1 MAEQDPGA
9 VGGSGDGEPGQLS
22 AEHRAGPDD
31 QANVWPGSGQRT
43 WLESDEVWPDS
54 NGQFW
59 PGSEE
64 LWPAA
69 SPRGWPNEDA
79 AAAEPDTGQ
88 PGGESTPGQPGG
100 ESTEAWLDSLVAKA
114 GTAVPVPAPADG
126 AQHGLTEPGLSEPG
140 TGQPAGGLP
149 ESWPAADSAAP
160 AQVTDLQPSASA
172 PDPVSWA
179 SEPATPV
186 AGPPGSGTGLP
197 GGSRPATGWPAATG
211 SGSRLVRDTQA
222 GADEAVPRDGG
233 PSAGSTGDVAG
244 EIASAGSQLSDA
256 GAAQASQGQPGTVP
270 G

>member
-88 PGGESTPGQPGG
+88 PGGEPTPGQPGGESTLGQPGG
-100 ESTEAWLDSLVAKA
+100 ESTEAWLDSLVAQA
-114 GTAVPVPAPADG
+114 GTAVPAPADG
-126 AQHGLTEPGLSEPG
+126 AQPGLTEPGLTEPGLTEPGLSEPG

-160 AQVTDLQPSASA
+160 AQVTDIQPSASA

-211 SGSRLVRDTQA
+211 SGSR
-222 GADEAVPRDGG
+222 
-233 PSAGSTGDVAG
+233 
-244 EIASAGSQLSDA
+244 
-256 GAAQASQGQPGTVP
+256 
-270 G
+270 